1 MNDSTTDETANI
13 VFEDDLL
20 AAGFTTIPNAILRF
34 PGITPG
40 AKLLYVLLLS
50 YAWNSG
56 SCFPGQDRVA
66 DDLGVSERSVRNYIT
81 ELETVGLLRIK
92 QRGLGQTNI
101 YYVPRIPRPAES
113 SAQTGK
119 YFRSDR
125 QNLPTKKTQIK
136 NKHPEDV
143 ENEKYRRFADSVEYS
158 DALVKDGE

>member
-1 MNDSTTDETANI
+1 MNDFTTDETANI
-13 VFEDDLL
+13 VFEDDVLE
-20 AAGFTTIPNAILRF
+20 AGFTTIPNAILRF
-34 PGITPG
+34 PGISPG

-50 YAWNSG
+50 YAWNKG

-66 DDLGVSERSVRNYIT
+66 DDLGVSDRSVRNYIT
-81 ELETVGLLRIK
+81 ELESAGLLRIK

-125 QNLPTKKTQIK
+125 QNLPTKKTQ
-136 NKHPEDV
+136 NKTNHPEDG
-143 ENEKYRRFADSVEYS
+143 ENEKYRRFAESVEYS
-158 DALVKDGE
+158 DRLLQDDQ